1 MSLIRMAFG
10 RLSWQHIQD
19 NQMIILYMLI
29 SVCAFSYIY
38 YLTAKIPI
46 NLEESKVDQK
56 QKEDVKE
63 EYSMPMDHL
72 KDPSNY
78 NMQNFANTRQQHYD
92 ARDMGKIGV
101 PAASGHM

>member
-1 MSLIRMAFG
+1 MAFG

-19 NQMIILYMLI
+19 NQMIILYMLV
-29 SVCAFSYIY
+29 SVCVFSYIY
-38 YLTAKIPI
+38 YLTAKSPI
-46 NLEESKVDQK
+46 NLQESKVG
-56 QKEDVKE
+56 QKEE
-63 EYSMPMDHL
+63 EEHEHYEDKYSMPMDHL

-101 PAASGHM
+101 PAASGYI

>member
-1 MSLIRMAFG
+1 MTLG

-38 YLTAKIPI
+38 YLTAKSPI
-46 NLEESKVDQK
+46 NLEESKVGQQ
-56 QKEDVKE
+56 QKEE
-63 EYSMPMDHL
+63 EDYEDKYSMSMDYL

-78 NMQNFANTRQQHYD
+78 NMQNFAHTRQQHYD
-92 ARDMGKIGV
+92 ARDMGQIGV
-101 PAASGHM
+101 PAASGYI

>member
-1 MSLIRMAFG
+1 MALG

-29 SVCAFSYIY
+29 SVCVFSYIY
-38 YLTAKIPI
+38 YLTAKSPV
-46 NLEESKVDQK
+46 NLEESKVGQK
-56 QKEDVKE
+56 QKEEVKE

-101 PAASGHM
+101 PAASGYM